1 MGTGGLLMKLKSVER
16 LIWAKIK
23 NYKLL
28 RIWQFSGGSDERSPL
43 QIFSPES
50 EVL

>member
-1 MGTGGLLMKLKSVER
+1 MKLKSVER

-28 RIWQFSGGSDERSPL
+28 RIWGSDESSPL